1 MSLGGGS
8 WVTQNKSLPG
18 TYINVTSLASANL
31 SISDRGVCT
40 VPIQTD
46 WGPDGSIIKI
56 TAEDFNNK
64 CFKIFGVTSDDD
76 SMKPLR
82 EIFRNASVL
91 YAYRLNGNG
100 SKASCTYGTA
110 KYAGIGG
117 NNLKIVI
124 AANVDDNTL
133 FDVSI
138 YYGTTLV
145 DEQTV
150 ASAADLVSNEYVDF
164 DTTATLSA
172 TAGTSFTLGTN
183 NTVTGTDYQS
193 YFDLIENYT
202 FNTMG
207 LATDDATV
215 KALALAFNKR
225 LRDELG
231 VKFQLVL
238 FDYVS
243 ANYMGCIS
251 VKNKCLDGMS
261 GTGNSI
267 TYPHKPDLVYWVTG
281 IQCACAVNVSCQN
294 AFYDGEYDVDV
305 NFSQSQLSQLLDA
318 GNFVLH
324 NANGDIRVLDD
335 INTLTTF
342 TDNMSSLFRYN
353 QTIRIIDKLAND
365 DAYIFN
371 TRYLGKIQNNDI
383 GRTSLWLDLVKNREE
398 LQSMGAI
405 SDFDSKD
412 VTVSVGEDRRSVV
425 IENVIT
431 IVNSMTK
438 LYITTTIS

>member
-18 TYINVTSLASANL
+18 TYINVSSLAITNL
-31 SISDRGVCT
+31 NASDRGVCT

-46 WGPDGSIIKI
+46 WGQDGCIIKI
-56 TAEDFNNK
+56 TSEDFNNK

-100 SKASCTYGTA
+100 SKATCTYGTA

-124 AANVDDNTL
+124 AANVDDDSL

-150 ASAADLVSNEYVDF
+150 ASAADLVNNDYVDF
-164 DTTATLSA
+164 DTSATLSV

-183 NTVTGTDYQS
+183 NTVTGTDYQA

-207 LATDDATV
+207 LATDDSTV

-231 VKFQLVL
+231 IKFQLVL

-251 VKNKCLDGMS
+251 VKNKCIDDMS
-261 GTGNSI
+261 GTGNNI
-267 TYPHKPDLVYWVTG
+267 TYPYKADLVYWVTG
-281 IQCACAVNVSCQN
+281 LQCACAVNVSCQN

-305 NFSQSQLSQLLDA
+305 SFSQAQLSTLLDS

-335 INTLTTF
+335 VNTLTSF
-342 TDNMSSLFRYN
+342 TENTSALFRYN

-365 DAYIFN
+365 DAYVFN
-371 TRYLGKIQNNDI
+371 TRYLGRIQNNDI

-412 VTVSVGEDRRSVV
+412 VSVSVGQDRRSVV

-438 LYITTTIS
+438 LYITTTIR